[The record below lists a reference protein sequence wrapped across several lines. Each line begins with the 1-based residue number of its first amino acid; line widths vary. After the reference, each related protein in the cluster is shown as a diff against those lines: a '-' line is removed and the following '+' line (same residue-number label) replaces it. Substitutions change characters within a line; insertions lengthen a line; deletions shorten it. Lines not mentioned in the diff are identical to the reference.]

1 MSVEVKTPL
10 PTYHAETGALVDDGW
25 IRPTPED
32 IERLVAQVLG
42 SIHEAGLGKSST
54 SPSPFEGAELGW
66 HLCLR
71 HRSDDGV
78 KLGGTVFL
86 CPGPTPTFK
95 MYNPLEWAAAVVARV
110 NEETG
115 KDWKAKLIELQW
127 NFNGSGWCDIH
138 DLVVASRKASE
149 EYSDEH

>member
-1 MSVEVKTPL
+1 MSVESKAPL

-42 SIHEAGLGKSST
+42 SIQTVDRGTVFFHPST
-54 SPSPFEGAELGW
+54 VKASEYGW
-66 HLCLR
+66 HLFLR
-71 HRSDDGV
+71 HRDDEGV
-78 KLGGTVFL
+78 KSGAVVFL
-86 CPGPTPTFK
+86 CPGLVLETIPA
-95 MYNPLEWAAAVVARV
+95 MHNPLEWAAAVVARV

-127 NFNGSGWCDIH
+127 NFTGSDWCDIH
-138 DLVVASRKASE
+138 DLIVASRKGVQR
-149 EYSDEH
+149 